1 MQHGK
6 GYVERFVEHIEYE
19 GKQSYSTF
27 PQQPITG
34 LTDFLKRE
42 HEEKKCRICFQEFN
56 ETQNENVRDNCHY
69 ASLYQG
75 VAHSNCDL
83 EYLITIVYHNLSGC
97 DARHFIKELRKMF
110 KKDDTEVAAE
120 VKEKYISLN
129 VKTDVK
135 LAGVN
140 NKDDHQVRKSIQ
152 IRLIGSANLWD
163 QAQVNRLLTRM
174 MINEEPQ
181 RVLHKSQSF

>member
-1 MQHGK
+1 
-6 GYVERFVEHIEYE
+6 
-19 GKQSYSTF
+19 
-27 PQQPITG
+27 
-34 LTDFLKRE
+34 
-42 HEEKKCRICFQEFN
+42 
-56 ETQNENVRDNCHY
+56 
-69 ASLYQG
+69 
-75 VAHSNCDL
+75 
-83 EYLITIVYHNLSGC
+83 
-97 DARHFIKELRKMF
+97 MF
-110 KKDDTEVAAE
+110 KKDDIEVAAE
-120 VKEKYISLN
+120 DKEKYISLN

>member
-1 MQHGK
+1 
-6 GYVERFVEHIEYE
+6 
-19 GKQSYSTF
+19 
-27 PQQPITG
+27 
-34 LTDFLKRE
+34 
-42 HEEKKCRICFQEFN
+42 
-56 ETQNENVRDNCHY
+56 
-69 ASLYQG
+69 
-75 VAHSNCDL
+75 
-83 EYLITIVYHNLSGC
+83 
-97 DARHFIKELRKMF
+97 MF